1 MLNKQ
6 AVSRLS
12 EVNLTGPEIVK
23 IFETLAEMLENQP
36 AEQVAWTVGYTKDE
50 DLKLGEFVPTI
61 NFVLTRHNPQELVED
76 E

>member
-6 AVSRLS
+6 AVARLS
-12 EVNLTGPEIVK
+12 EVNLTGTEVVR

-50 DLKLGEFVPTI
+50 ELQIGEFVPII
-61 NFVLTRHNPQELVED
+61 NFVLTRHNPEELKED
-76 E
+76 

>member
-6 AVSRLS
+6 AVERLA
-12 EVNLTGPEIVK
+12 EVNLKGAEIVK

-50 DLKLGEFVPTI
+50 ELKIGEFVPII
-61 NFVLTRHNPQELVED
+61 NFVLTRHTPQELKEN
-76 E
+76 